1 MPFPFLLRRGRPPAD
16 SGGIFGDPL
25 APSGEQRGH
34 DPFPHD
40 ARVVRPRRELLPDVA
55 PFIERDGVESRE
67 VALEREQIRELGSLG
82 YSVDVPPLRV
92 GVLSVDWVRAVG

>member
-1 MPFPFLLRRGRPPAD
+1 MLLRAAPYSPLRNHRPHAARSVKPMANYDWRVSVPA
-16 SGGIFGDPL
+16 
-25 APSGEQRGH
+25 SGEQRGH

-67 VALEREQIRELGSLG
+67 VALERE
-82 YSVDVPPLRV
+82 
-92 GVLSVDWVRAVG
+92 